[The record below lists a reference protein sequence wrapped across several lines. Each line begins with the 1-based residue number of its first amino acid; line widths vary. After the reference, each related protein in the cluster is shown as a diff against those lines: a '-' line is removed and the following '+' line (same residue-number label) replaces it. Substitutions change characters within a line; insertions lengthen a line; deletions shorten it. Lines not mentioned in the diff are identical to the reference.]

1 VIINAVIYTFA
12 PEDADKA
19 AAILRELRDLSR
31 KETGVVAF
39 EVARSNHSPAVFALW
54 EEYQDQA
61 ALDAHFA
68 SDHFKRLGING
79 VRLLAKQRTGETCR
93 LLD

>member
-19 AAILRELRDLSR
+19 AAILRELRELSR
-31 KETGVVAF
+31 KEPGVVGF
-39 EVARSNHSPAVFALW
+39 DVARSNHNPAVFALW

-61 ALDAHFA
+61 ALDSHFA

-93 LLD
+93 PLD

>member
-1 VIINAVIYTFA
+1 MIINAVIYTFA